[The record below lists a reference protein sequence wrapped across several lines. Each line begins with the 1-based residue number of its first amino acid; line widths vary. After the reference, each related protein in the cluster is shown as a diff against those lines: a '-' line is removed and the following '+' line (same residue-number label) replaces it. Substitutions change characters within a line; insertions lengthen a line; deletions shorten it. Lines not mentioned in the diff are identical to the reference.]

1 MNKFQMFAPARLA
14 VIALELGK
22 SLKAQLTQVQQVG
35 VLSCEF
41 VTKIYGKTVGP
52 LPYNAGAPKC

>member
-22 SLKAQLTQVQQVG
+22 SLKAQLT
-35 VLSCEF
+35 F

-52 LPYNAGAPKC
+52 LPYNAGAPEC